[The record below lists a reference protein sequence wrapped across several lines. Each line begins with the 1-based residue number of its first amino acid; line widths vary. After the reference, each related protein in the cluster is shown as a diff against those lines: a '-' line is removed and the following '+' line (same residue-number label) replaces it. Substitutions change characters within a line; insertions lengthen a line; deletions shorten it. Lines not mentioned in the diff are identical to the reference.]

1 MMKKL
6 ISNYC
11 FFTFLAISVTG
22 GLQAQKYTLTY
33 TSQDK
38 TLDPSIQ
45 KGIEK
50 IFKKVYPKLVKDFNK
65 NSQKEVT
72 IKIDTAYDGVAYA
85 HQGAITISSAW
96 LHKKPEDLDL
106 VTHELMHLVQSYP
119 GGAGPGWLTE
129 GIADYVRY
137 KYALDNEGAGWSL
150 TPFESTQSYK
160 NSYRITARFLLW
172 ATQNY
177 DKKLIEKLDS
187 DLRNKK
193 YSPQTW
199 EQYTGKTVDELW
211 KEYATKPELN
221 S

>member
-1 MMKKL
+1 MKKITSKYYILAL
-6 ISNYC
+6 IAI
-11 FFTFLAISVTG
+11 AISG

-33 TSQDK
+33 TSQDN

-65 NSQKEVT
+65 NSQKHVT

-137 KYALDNEGAGWSL
+137 KYALDNDGAEWSL
-150 TPFESTQSYK
+150 PPFSPAQSYE

-172 ATQNY
+172 ASQNY
-177 DKKLIEKLDS
+177 DKNLVEKLDS

-193 YSPQTW
+193 YTAQTW
-199 EQYTGKTVDELW
+199 EHYTGKTVDALW
-211 KEYATKPELN
+211 QEYATNPEV
-221 S
+221 SI

>member
-1 MMKKL
+1 MIKTLSKYYILAL
-6 ISNYC
+6 I
-11 FFTFLAISVTG
+11 AVVISG
-22 GLQAQKYTLTY
+22 NLQAQKYTLTY
-33 TSQDK
+33 TSQDD

-65 NSQKEVT
+65 NSQKHVT

-137 KYALDNEGAGWSL
+137 KYALDNDGAGWSL
-150 TPFESTQSYK
+150 TPFSPNQNYE

-172 ATQNY
+172 ITQNY
-177 DKKLIEKLDS
+177 DKNLVKKLDY

-193 YSPQTW
+193 YTLQTW
-199 EQYTGKTVDELW
+199 KDYTGKTVDELW
-211 KEYATKPELN
+211 QEYASKPSVN

>member
-1 MMKKL
+1 MKKTVSKYYIVAL
-6 ISNYC
+6 IVI
-11 FFTFLAISVTG
+11 AISG
-22 GLQAQKYTLTY
+22 NLQAQKYTLTY
-33 TSQDK
+33 TSQDD

-65 NSQKEVT
+65 NSQKHVT

-137 KYALDNEGAGWSL
+137 KYALDNDGAGWSL
-150 TPFESTQSYK
+150 TPFSPNQNYE

-172 ATQNY
+172 ITQNY
-177 DKKLIEKLDS
+177 DKNLVEKLDY
-187 DLRNKK
+187 DLRTKK
-193 YSPQTW
+193 YTAQTW
-199 EQYTGKTVDELW
+199 KDYTGKTVDELW
-211 KEYATKPELN
+211 QEYASKPSVN

>member
-1 MMKKL
+1 MKKIISKYYILAL
-6 ISNYC
+6 IAC
-11 FFTFLAISVTG
+11 AFLSSA
-22 GLQAQKYTLTY
+22 QAQKYTLTY

-65 NSQKEVT
+65 NSQKHVT

-85 HQGAITISSAW
+85 HRGAITISSAW

-119 GGAGPGWLTE
+119 GNAGPGWLTE
-129 GIADYVRY
+129 GIADYVRH

-150 TPFESTQSYK
+150 TPFNPSQSYE

-177 DKKLIEKLDS
+177 DKNLVKKLDS
-187 DLRNKK
+187 DLRSKE
-193 YSPQTW
+193 YTAQTW
-199 EQYTGKTVDELW
+199 EHYTGKTVDALW
-211 KEYATKPELN
+211 KEYATNPEV
-221 S
+221 SI

>member
-1 MMKKL
+1 MKKILSKYYILAL
-6 ISNYC
+6 I
-11 FFTFLAISVTG
+11 AVVISG
-22 GLQAQKYTLTY
+22 NLQAQKYTLTY
-33 TSQDK
+33 TSQDD

-50 IFKKVYPKLVKDFNK
+50 IFKKVYPKLIKDFNK
-65 NSQKEVT
+65 NSQKRVT

-106 VTHELMHLVQSYP
+106 VTHELMHLVQAYP

-150 TPFESTQSYK
+150 TPFSPTQSYE

-177 DKKLIEKLDS
+177 DKNLVEKLDN
-187 DLRNKK
+187 DLRTKK
-193 YSPQTW
+193 YTAQTW
-199 EQYTGKTVDELW
+199 VLYTGKTVDALW
-211 KEYATKPELN
+211 QEYATNPEV
-221 S
+221 SI

>member
-1 MMKKL
+1 MKKILSKYYILAL
-6 ISNYC
+6 I
-11 FFTFLAISVTG
+11 AVVISG
-22 GLQAQKYTLTY
+22 NLQAQKYTLTY
-33 TSQDK
+33 TSQDD

-50 IFKKVYPKLVKDFNK
+50 IFKKVYPKLIKDFNK
-65 NSQKEVT
+65 NSQKRVT

-106 VTHELMHLVQSYP
+106 VTHELMHLVQAYP

-137 KYALDNEGAGWSL
+137 KYALDNEGAEWSL
-150 TPFESTQSYK
+150 TPFSATQSYQ

-177 DKKLIEKLDS
+177 DKNLVEKLDN
-187 DLRNKK
+187 DLRTKK
-193 YSPQTW
+193 YTAQTW
-199 EQYTGKTVDELW
+199 VLYTGKTVDALW
-211 KEYATKPELN
+211 QEYATNPEV
-221 S
+221 SI

>member
-1 MMKKL
+1 MKKTVSKYYIVAL
-6 ISNYC
+6 IVI
-11 FFTFLAISVTG
+11 AISG
-22 GLQAQKYTLTY
+22 NLQAQKYTLTY
-33 TSQDK
+33 TSQDD

-65 NSQKEVT
+65 NSQKHVT

-119 GGAGPGWLTE
+119 GGAGPSWLTE

-150 TPFESTQSYK
+150 TPFNANQSYK
-160 NSYRITARFLLW
+160 NSYRVTARFLLW

-187 DLRNKK
+187 DLRSKK
-193 YSPQTW
+193 YTAQTW
-199 EQYTGKTVDELW
+199 EQYTGKTVEQLW
-211 KEYATKPELN
+211 EEYSAKPIVN

>member
-1 MMKKL
+1 MIKTLSKYYILAL
-6 ISNYC
+6 I
-11 FFTFLAISVTG
+11 AVVISG
-22 GLQAQKYTLTY
+22 NLQAQKYTLTY
-33 TSQDK
+33 TSQDD

-65 NSQKEVT
+65 NSQKHVT

-137 KYALDNEGAGWSL
+137 KYALDNDGAGWSL
-150 TPFESTQSYK
+150 TPFSPNQKYE

-172 ATQNY
+172 ITQNY
-177 DKKLIEKLDS
+177 DKNLVKKLDY

-193 YSPQTW
+193 YTAQTW
-199 EQYTGKTVDELW
+199 KDYTGKTVDELW
-211 KEYATKPELN
+211 QEYASKPSVN